1 MLGILFYLGDEV
13 VCLVSRVLVIKTD
26 ALWLITRKWSP

>member
-13 VCLVSRVLVIKTD
+13 VCRVSRALVIITD
-26 ALWLITRKWSP
+26 ALWLITRKSSP